1 MPLTTLVSTA
11 ELALHLNHPAWVIL
25 DSQHDLMNPAFGR
38 TAYTQE
44 HIPGARFI
52 SLDDDLADHAG
63 HGRGRHPLPLP
74 AALAAA
80 FSRLGIDADKQ
91 VVIYDSAGGSYAA
104 RAWWCL
110 RWLGHRAVA
119 VLDGGITQW
128 RAEGR
133 ALSAAQPAWQATHF
147 KAQPDDSMKV
157 DSAAVLA
164 QISKPGLGLDSGRVI
179 DARTPERYSGS
190 TEPIDPVAG
199 HIPGA
204 LNRFWKNNLG
214 ADGRFKS
221 AGQLRAEL
229 TAMAAGLAPQQ
240 LIHQCGSGVTACHNL
255 MAMEIAGLPG
265 GRLYPGSWS
274 EWCADPAR
282 PVATGL

>member
-1 MPLTTLVSTA
+1 MPLTALVSTA
-11 ELALHLNHPAWVIL
+11 ELALHLDDPAWVIL

-38 TAYTQE
+38 AAYAQE

-52 SLDDDLADHAG
+52 SLDDDLAEHGG
-63 HGRGRHPLPLP
+63 HGRGRHPLPPP
-74 AALAAA
+74 AALAAS
-80 FSRLGIDADKQ
+80 FSRLGIDAGKQ

-110 RWLGHRAVA
+110 RWLGHRAAA
-119 VLDGGITQW
+119 VLNGGITQW
-128 RAEGR
+128 RTER
-133 ALSAAQPAWQATHF
+133 RTLSAAQPPWQAARF
-147 KAQPDDSMKV
+147 LAQPDDSMRV

-164 QISKPGLGLDSGRVI
+164 QISGPGLGLASGRVI
-179 DARTPERYSGS
+179 DARAPERFSGS

-214 ADGRFKS
+214 PDGRFKS
-221 AGQLRAEL
+221 ADQLRTEL
-229 TAMAAGLAPQQ
+229 TAMAGGLAPQQ

-255 MAMEIAGLPG
+255 MAMEVAGLPG
-265 GRLYPGSWS
+265 GKLYPGSWS
-274 EWCADPAR
+274 EWCSDPAR
-282 PVATGL
+282 PVATGA

>member
-11 ELALHLNHPAWVIL
+11 ELALHLEDPAWVIL

-38 TAYTQE
+38 TAYAQE

-63 HGRGRHPLPLP
+63 KGRGRHPLPPP
-74 AALAAA
+74 AALTAA
-80 FSRLGIDADKQ
+80 FSRLGIDAHKQ

-110 RWLGHRAVA
+110 RWLGHRPVA

-133 ALSAAQPAWQATHF
+133 AVTSAQPAWQAAVF
-147 KAQPDDSMKV
+147 KALPDDSMRV
-157 DSAAVLA
+157 DSATVLT
-164 QISKPGLGLDSGRVI
+164 QISRPGLGIDSGRVI
-179 DARTPERYSGS
+179 DARAPERYSGS

-204 LNRFWKNNLG
+204 LNRFWKNNLCL
-214 ADGRFKS
+214 DGRFKS
-221 AGQLRAEL
+221 AEQLRAEL
-229 TAMAAGLAPQQ
+229 TAMAGTLTPQQ

-282 PVATGL
+282 PVATGT